1 MRSVPGPIA
10 DVQPPA
16 AGPAGGDSSPSNGSR
31 AARPDGAPGPVL
43 GPGQPATFHGRDPDT
58 VAGAAVAQ
66 STPTQCQARTRLY
79 RNGELER
86 EGFPVED
93 ISDYLADESAVI
105 WLDLR
110 DPDREDLSVLSA
122 EFGLHPV
129 AVEDAVHEH
138 ERPKLDRYRSHLF
151 LLAYGVHFDAESG
164 DLSTSELAAFV
175 TPRALI
181 TVRKDDRLDIEAVLD
196 YWDASPDLASGGVGY
211 LLHGLIDYIVDG
223 HFAAV
228 QALDGAIEDLEDRLF
243 SDTAQDNEVQR
254 RSFDLRKSLVLLR
267 RTVLPMREVVNSLMR
282 RDLHVVSEQLHPYY
296 QDVYDHVL
304 RATEW
309 TESLRD
315 LVTTILETNL
325 TIQGNR
331 MNIITKKVT
340 SWAAIVAVPTFVT
353 GFYGMNV
360 PYPGF
365 GHVTGL
371 VSAVGIMAFLA
382 VALYVIFKRNDWL

>member
-1 MRSVPGPIA
+1 VRSG
-10 DVQPPA
+10 
-16 AGPAGGDSSPSNGSR
+16 
-31 AARPDGAPGPVL
+31 PGPVADVPPPSADPGGEAGNSGNGL
-43 GPGQPATFHGRDPDT
+43 RAAPPDGQDGPAATFYGRDPET
-58 VAGAAVAQ
+58 VAGSAIAH
-66 STPTQCQARTRLY
+66 STPTRCQARTRLY
-79 RNGELER
+79 RNGVLER
-86 EGFPVED
+86 EGFPVD
-93 ISDYLADESAVI
+93 AISDYLADESAVV
-105 WLDLR
+105 WLDLH

-122 EFGLHPV
+122 EFGLHPL
-129 AVEDAVHEH
+129 AIEDAVHEH

-151 LLAYGVHFDAESG
+151 LLAYGVHFDDQAGE
-164 DLSTSELAAFV
+164 LFTSEMAAFV

-181 TVRKDDRLDIEAVLD
+181 TVRKDNGLDIEAVVSH
-196 YWDASPDLASGGVGY
+196 WDASPDLASAGVGY

-228 QALDGAIEDLEDRLF
+228 QALDSAIEDLEDRLF
-243 SDTAQDNEVQR
+243 STAAQNNEVQR